1 MVIEVF
7 EMTLKNL
14 VVSRASTT
22 VTAPALFWS
31 EAKAEAAESPT
42 LALARGTPKK
52 FKIPIEKCKII

>member
-1 MVIEVF
+1 
-7 EMTLKNL
+7 MTLKNL

-22 VTAPALFWS
+22 VTAPALFCS

-42 LALARGTPKK
+42 LAKARGTPKK